1 MERIQSIT
9 GFPLDDFQQRSLAV
23 IEKGDDLLCTCPT
36 GSGKTVVALTAIVL
50 QALDKGGRAILTT
63 PVKALSNQKYKECDQ
78 WLSSIGLEKR
88 ITLLTGDIQ
97 ARATAQGGDGQPEL
111 LIMTSEILANKLDTS
126 RRTGTLDGDLVNVR
140 ILVMDEAHYIND
152 PERGHVW
159 ERTIMYLPSD
169 IQVVALSATLSQ
181 PERFCDWLSK
191 RRPTQL
197 IQRFDRHVPLHIGGY
212 NEKSKFIELFS
223 THGKKSIDSQLYK
236 SITVQNGTFV
246 SSMNKL
252 VMTLEK
258 DQKLPAIVFCMSKHR
273 CEQAADGLSVPLL
286 FGSTPIFQKGQDQ
299 DEFNETVD
307 EHQYKVKCIR
317 QRQDELYKMY
327 LFPYQSMLS
336 VLPGFETFIQLLDKG
351 IAYHH
356 AGMIPILREYVEIL
370 FAEKLIRVV
379 FATETL
385 AIGINMPAR
394 SVVFTQLDKPTG
406 SNETQMLRPDQFW
419 QMAGRAGRRGMDEK
433 GFVVYYPIRQAVSE
447 SEFRSLLFSSMPSA
461 TSQLS
466 IHPVFVL
473 KSSLVSLSKSFLQHQ
488 VDRYILSL
496 EQQLAVLPEVDVV
509 VTEHVKQFL
518 ALREKMEIQGIQ
530 INPKQRKQIEKEIQL
545 LSLDEHVIKLET
557 NRLRLKKEI
566 HMEQSRL
573 QREWEQHVQWLES
586 YEYMKEGVLT
596 KKGLVTAG
604 LSDGFPLI
612 RGAMLAEGVLK
623 HATFEE
629 IVGWLGCFTD
639 SIHIDQPIRFTDSGM
654 NAIWDAVEQE
664 ASYYQEATNAIHYD
678 TGSLLYLWAK
688 RKDMTEICTYLDSGQ
703 LGIFVRCVLRV
714 ISYVEEVKTIL
725 LGIQDYELYNRLEH
739 SQDRLMD
746 GIVTNSSLYIR

>member
-1 MERIQSIT
+1 MDRIQSIT
-9 GFPLDDFQQRSLAV
+9 GFPLDNFQQRSLDV

-97 ARATAQGGDGQPEL
+97 ARATPHGGDGQPEL
-111 LIMTSEILANKLDTS
+111 IIMTSEILANKLDTS
-126 RRTGTLDGDLVNVR
+126 HRTGTLDGDLVNVK
-140 ILVMDEAHYIND
+140 ILIMDEAHYIND

-159 ERTIMYLPSD
+159 ERTIMYLPTE
-169 IQVVALSATLSQ
+169 IQIVALSATLSQ

-197 IQRFDRHVPLHIGGY
+197 IQRHDRHVPLHIGGY
-212 NEKSKFIELFS
+212 SAKPQFIELFS
-223 THGKKSIDSQLYK
+223 THGKKSIDSNAFK
-236 SITVQNGTFV
+236 SIQIQNGTFV

-252 VMTLEK
+252 VLTLEK
-258 DQKLPAIVFCMSKHR
+258 DQKLPAIIFCMSKHR
-273 CEQAADGLSVPLL
+273 CEQAADGISSNLL
-286 FGSTPIFQKGQDQ
+286 YGTTPVFEKGTDQ
-299 DEFNETVD
+299 DEFNEIVD

-317 QRQDELYKMY
+317 QRQDELYKKY

-336 VLPGFETFIQLLDKG
+336 ILPGFDTFIQLLDNG

-394 SVVFTQLDKPTG
+394 SVVFTQLEKPTG
-406 SNETQMLRPDQFW
+406 SNEMQMLRPDQFW

-433 GFVVYYPIRQAVSE
+433 GFVIYYPIRHAVSE

-461 TSQLS
+461 TSQLT

-473 KSSLVSLSKSFLQHQ
+473 KSSLPSLSKSFLQHQ
-488 VDRYILSL
+488 LEKYILSL
-496 EQQLAVLPEVDVV
+496 EQQLIELP
-509 VTEHVKQFL
+509 VTEQSVTEKVNRFL
-518 ALREKMEIQGIQ
+518 ELQEKMEIQGIR
-530 INPKQRKQIEKEIQL
+530 IDVKQRKGYEKEIQ
-545 LSLDEHVIKLET
+545 SLQLDQKVIVCET
-557 NRLRLKKEI
+557 NRIRLKKEI
-566 HMEQSRL
+566 HLEKSRL
-573 QREWEQHVQWLES
+573 QREWEQHVKWLETYS
-586 YEYMKEGVLT
+586 FMKDGSLT
-596 KKGLVTAG
+596 IKGKITTG
-604 LSDGFPLI
+604 FSDGFPLI
-612 RGAMLAEGVLK
+612 RGTMLSEGILND
-623 HATFEE
+623 ASFEE
-629 IVGWLGCFTD
+629 MVGWLGCFTD
-639 SIHIDQPIRFTDSGM
+639 SIHMDHAVILTDQGM
-654 NAIWDAVEQE
+654 NTIWDATEQE
-664 ASYYQEATNAIHYD
+664 ASYYQEAINAIHYD
-678 TGSLLYLWAK
+678 TGSLMYIWVK
-688 RKDMTEICTYLDSGQ
+688 RKDIKEICSYLDSGQ

-714 ISYVEEVKTIL
+714 ISYLEEVKPVL
-725 LGIQDYELYNRLEH
+725 LGIQSYELYNRLEH
-739 SQDRLMD
+739 CQDRLMD